1 LNSEALQGKRA
12 LVTGAGSRLGQAIAI
27 GLGSSGMHVGV
38 HYHNNLEGA
47 RETARQI
54 EVASGRAHVIAADL
68 SSRLQARQLVDSA
81 TEALGGLDLLVL
93 SAGTFENVSYAA
105 IDDDTWDRTLDLNL
119 AAPFAMAHRATD
131 TLKRSHGNIVFITCS
146 SVIRPFRGYLP
157 YVVAKAGVHQLM
169 RALAMQLAPLVR
181 VNAVAPGMVLPPVDM
196 GPQQIE
202 RLAEQSLLRSVGNPD
217 DVVRAV
223 IYLASSPFVTGEQL
237 VVDGGRWLARPC

>member
-1 LNSEALQGKRA
+1 MNSKALHGKRA
-12 LVTGAGSRLGQAIAI
+12 LVTGAGSRLGQAIAVE
-27 GLGSSGMHVGV
+27 LGSAGMHVGV
-38 HYHNNLEGA
+38 HYHTNLEGA

-54 EVASGRAHVIAADL
+54 EVASGHARIFAADL
-68 SSRLQARQLVDSA
+68 SSRQQARQLVDST

-93 SAGTFENVSYAA
+93 SAGTFENVSYDA

-119 AAPFAMAHRATD
+119 AAPFAVAHRATGA
-131 TLKRSHGNIVFITCS
+131 LKQSRGNIVFVTCS

-157 YVVAKAGVHQLM
+157 YVVAKAGVYQLM
-169 RALAMQLAPLVR
+169 RALAMQLAPEVR
-181 VNAVAPGMVLPPVDM
+181 VNAVAPGMVLPPEDM

-202 RLAEQSLLRSVGNPD
+202 RVAEQSLLRSVGNPD

-237 VVDGGRWLARPC
+237 VVDGGRSLARPS